1 CFQLL
6 GAGRPEL
13 RPLLAGALKRLGT
26 KRSLIVSGEDGLG
39 DVTPA
44 GTTNVTEVSEAGMR
58 EFTWH
63 PEDFGIRRQTLDEL
77 AIETPAASAAVVR
90 KVLNGE
96 SGAARD
102 IVILNSA
109 AGLIVAG
116 KAADPK
122 SAAALAAEAIDS
134 GAAKQLL
141 ARLA

>member
-1 CFQLL
+1 MWQ
-6 GAGRPEL
+6 
-13 RPLLAGALKRLGT
+13 
-26 KRSLIVSGEDGLG
+26 
-39 DVTPA
+39 
-44 GTTNVTEVSEAGMR
+44 
-58 EFTWH
+58 
-63 PEDFGIRRQTLDEL
+63 PEDLGIRRQPLDGL

-122 SAAALAAEAIDS
+122 FAAALAAEAIDS

-141 ARLA
+141 TRLAERSHQAA